1 MNGTKSDKRQRHT
14 MVCRGCW
21 TSCTQ
26 NSARPL
32 RYQTQSQKGGVH
44 TKRNARRTKRIHEL
58 LPVFAFEGDDFTAS
72 AANIGVDVKRL
83 PKMINRAWTRHCT
96 DVEQDANIGLEDGAK
111 GIKEPTV
118 GIDLLLVLLF
128 ETKDDLD
135 GHNTFLRAFNLVR

>member
-1 MNGTKSDKRQRHT
+1 
-14 MVCRGCW
+14 
-21 TSCTQ
+21 
-26 NSARPL
+26 
-32 RYQTQSQKGGVH
+32 
-44 TKRNARRTKRIHEL
+44 
-58 LPVFAFEGDDFTAS
+58 
-72 AANIGVDVKRL
+72 
-83 PKMINRAWTRHCT
+83 MINRAWTRHCT